1 MIEQPTIY
9 DFYAGAFLLV
19 DKPLHWTSFD
29 VVNKLRATIQHTYGK
44 KLKVGHAGTLDPL
57 ATGLIIVATGKY
69 TKQLAMLTGQDKT
82 YEAVIGLGH
91 TSASYDRETPL
102 ESRGNPEAITSKDL
116 QAVLAQ
122 FTGAIM
128 QQPPVF
134 SAIKQG
140 GKPLYKSARK
150 GESVS
155 IPPRPVFIHSI
166 ALTSWEPPL
175 LHCNITCSKGTY
187 IRSLAHDV
195 GAALGVGGYLHDLR
209 RTQSGDFSVDR
220 AKTVAEWVA
229 LIQQEDRI

>member
-1 MIEQPTIY
+1 MDQQITY
-9 DFYAGAFLLV
+9 DFYAGALLLI

-57 ATGLIIVATGKY
+57 ATGLIIVATGNN
-69 TKQLAMLTGQDKT
+69 TKQLATLTGQDKT

-102 ESRGNPEAITSKDL
+102 EPGGNPEPLTVNEL
-116 QAVLAQ
+116 QATLAT
-122 FTGAIM
+122 FTGHLM

-150 GESVS
+150 GEAVT
-155 IPPRPVFIHSI
+155 IPSRPIIIHNI
-166 ALTSWEPPL
+166 TLTAWEPPL
-175 LHCNITCSKGTY
+175 LYCTVSCSKGTY
-187 IRSLAHDV
+187 IRSLAHDI

-209 RTQSGDFSVDR
+209 RTQSGDFIIEK
-220 AKTVAEWVA
+220 AKTVAEWVT
-229 LIQQEDRI
+229 LIQQGAL